1 MIKTLVTLSFHNQ
14 HDMAKNNLKYQ
25 SPGINEETRFEKL
38 HTVTFENSNEAS
50 LLIAREICDLI
61 KSKQEKKK
69 NCVIGFA
76 TGSSPTKVYQE
87 IIRIH
92 NEESLS
98 FYNVIAFNLDE
109 YFPIEKDDNNSYHHF
124 MNENLF
130 DHIDIPKENINIP
143 SGEISEKE
151 IKKFCSSYEK
161 KIDKNGGID
170 IQLLGIGRT
179 GHIGFNEPGSHFNS
193 TTRLITLDH
202 TTRFD
207 ASKSFNGI
215 ENVPSKALT
224 MGIRTIFNA
233 KRIIIMAWGI
243 QKSHI
248 VKKSVENN
256 IKSLIPTTYLQNHK
270 NTTLVLDKECSSEL
284 TRFKTPWLVGPC
296 DWSDL
301 MKRKAIVWL
310 CEITEKSILKL
321 TDEDYNING
330 LSDLLA
336 LEGSSYELNIK
347 MFNHF
352 QNTISGWPGGKPGS
366 DDSTRPERKNPNPK
380 RVIIFSPHPDDDVI
394 SMGGTFDRLVS
405 QGHEVHVAYQASGNV
420 AVSDHDALK
429 FIEVSSDMF
438 AGDSSSKIKSLIK
451 ELKNKKPDKIDSPEV
466 RKLKGF
472 IRKREAIAAT
482 RYIGIPDSNTH
493 FMNLPFYE
501 TGRIKKNPAS
511 KKDVLMTASLITK
524 IKPHQ
529 IYAAGDLEDPHG
541 THKVCLDIVF
551 EALESLKGEKFI
563 KDCWLWLYRGA
574 WLEWDIHE
582 IDMAVPMSP
591 AQVLRKRKAIFFHQT
606 QKDGVMFQ
614 GQDLR
619 EFWVRAEE
627 RNNETAEK
635 YKKMGLAEY
644 AAIESFKRHYY

>member
-1 MIKTLVTLSFHNQ
+1 MI
-14 HDMAKNNLKYQ
+14 MAKNNLKYQ

-38 HTVTFENSNEAS
+38 HTVTFKNSNEAS

-92 NEESLS
+92 KEESLS

-109 YFPIEKDDNNSYHHF
+109 YYPIEKDDNNSYHHF

-193 TTRLITLDH
+193 ITRLITLDH

-224 MGIRTIFNA
+224 MGIRTIFNS
-233 KRIIIMAWGI
+233 KRIIMMAWGI

-256 IKSLIPTTYLQNHK
+256 ITSLIPTTYLQNHK

-296 DWSDL
+296 DWSDV

-321 TDEDYNING
+321 TDEDYNKNG

-352 QNTISGWPGGKPGS
+352 QHTISGWPGGKPNF
-366 DDSTRPERKNPNPK
+366 DDFTRPERKNPNPK

-405 QGHEVHVAYQASGNV
+405 QGHEVHIAYQASGNV

-429 FIEVSSDMF
+429 FIEVSNDMF
-438 AGDSSSKIKSLIK
+438 AGDSNSKIKSLIK

-466 RKLKGF
+466 RQLKGF

-501 TGRIKKNPAS
+501 TGRIKKNPPS
-511 KKDVLMTASLITK
+511 KKDILMTASLINK

-529 IYAAGDLEDPHG
+529 IFAAGDLEDPHG

>member
-1 MIKTLVTLSFHNQ
+1 MAIK
-14 HDMAKNNLKYQ
+14 NLKYQ
-25 SPGINEETRFEKL
+25 SPGIDEETRFEKL
-38 HTVTFENSNEAS
+38 HSVTFENSEKGSN
-50 LLIAREICDLI
+50 LIAREICDLV
-61 KSKQEKKK
+61 KSKQKKNK

-76 TGSSPTKVYQE
+76 TGSSPAKVYQE
-87 IIRIH
+87 LIRIH
-92 NEESLS
+92 NDESLS
-98 FYNVIAFNLDE
+98 FSNVIAFNLDE
-109 YFPIEKDDNNSYHHF
+109 YFPIKKDDSNSYHHF

-143 SGEISEKE
+143 SGEIKDKE
-151 IKKFCSSYEK
+151 VKKFCDFYES
-161 KIDKNGGID
+161 KIIENGGID

-202 TTRFD
+202 ATRFD
-207 ASKSFNGI
+207 ASKTFNGI
-215 ENVPSKALT
+215 ENVPSKAIT
-224 MGIRTIFNA
+224 MGVRTIFNS
-233 KRIIIMAWGI
+233 KRIIIMAWGV
-243 QKSHI
+243 QKSLI

-256 IKSLIPTTYLQNHK
+256 ISSLIPSTYLQNHK
-270 NTTLVLDKECSSEL
+270 NATLVLDNESSSEL
-284 TRFKTPWLVGPC
+284 TRFSTPWLVGPC
-296 DWSDL
+296 NWSDL

-310 CEITEKSILKL
+310 CSITKKSILKL
-321 TDEDYNING
+321 TDEDYNKNG

-336 LEGSSYELNIK
+336 LEGSSYGLNIK

-352 QNTISGWPGGKPGS
+352 QNTITGWPGGKPGA
-366 DDSTRPERKNPNPK
+366 DDSTRPERKSPSSK
-380 RVIIFSPHPDDDVI
+380 RVLIFSPHPDDDVI

-405 QGHEVHVAYQASGNV
+405 QGHEVHIAYQSSGNV

-429 FIEVSSDMF
+429 FIEVSNDMF
-438 AGDSSSKIKSLIK
+438 PDELGVNIKKLVK
-451 ELKNKKPDKIDSPEV
+451 ELKDKKSGKVDSLEV

-472 IRKREAIAAT
+472 IRKSEATAAT

-501 TGRIKKNPAS
+501 TGRIKKKPAS
-511 KKDVLMTASLITK
+511 KKDILITASLIKK

-541 THKVCLDIVF
+541 THKVCFDILFNALDS
-551 EALESLKGEKFI
+551 LEGEKFI
-563 KDCWLWLYRGA
+563 KNCWLWLYRGA
-574 WLEWDIHE
+574 WLEWDIHD

-591 AQVLRKRKAIFFHQT
+591 AQVLRKRNAIFFHQT

-627 RNNETAEK
+627 RNNETAKK
-635 YKKMGLAEY
+635 YKKMGLADY
-644 AAIESFKRHYY
+644 AAIESFKRYYF

>member
-1 MIKTLVTLSFHNQ
+1 MV
-14 HDMAKNNLKYQ
+14 KNNLKYQ

-38 HTVTFENSNEAS
+38 HTVTFDNSNEAS

-92 NEESLS
+92 KEESLS

-109 YFPIEKDDNNSYHHF
+109 YYPIEKDDNNSYHHF

-193 TTRLITLDH
+193 ITRLITLDH

-224 MGIRTIFNA
+224 MGIRTIFNS
-233 KRIIIMAWGI
+233 KRIIMMAWGI

-256 IKSLIPTTYLQNHK
+256 ITSLIPTTYLQNHK

-296 DWSDL
+296 DWSDV

-321 TDEDYNING
+321 TDEDYNKNG

-352 QNTISGWPGGKPGS
+352 QNTISGWPGGKPNS

-405 QGHEVHVAYQASGNV
+405 QGHEVHIAYQASGNV

-438 AGDSSSKIKSLIK
+438 AGDSNSKIKSLIK

-466 RKLKGF
+466 RQLKGF

-501 TGRIKKNPAS
+501 TGRIKKNPPS
-511 KKDVLMTASLITK
+511 KKDILMTASLINK

>member
-1 MIKTLVTLSFHNQ
+1 
-14 HDMAKNNLKYQ
+14 MAKNNLKYQ

-92 NEESLS
+92 KEESLS

-109 YFPIEKDDNNSYHHF
+109 YYPIEKDDNNSYHHF

-193 TTRLITLDH
+193 ITRLITLDH

-224 MGIRTIFNA
+224 MGIRTIFNS
-233 KRIIIMAWGI
+233 KRIIMMAWGI

-256 IKSLIPTTYLQNHK
+256 ITSLIPTTYLQNHK

-296 DWSDL
+296 DWSDV

-321 TDEDYNING
+321 TDEDYNKNG

-352 QNTISGWPGGKPGS
+352 QNTISGWPGGKPNS

-438 AGDSSSKIKSLIK
+438 AGDSNSKIKSLIK

-466 RKLKGF
+466 RQLKGF

-501 TGRIKKNPAS
+501 TGRIKKNPPS
-511 KKDVLMTASLITK
+511 KKDILMTASLINK

>member
-1 MIKTLVTLSFHNQ
+1 MV
-14 HDMAKNNLKYQ
+14 KNNLKYQ

-38 HTVTFENSNEAS
+38 HTVTFDNSNEAS

-92 NEESLS
+92 KEESLS

-109 YFPIEKDDNNSYHHF
+109 YYPIEKDDNNSYHHF

-151 IKKFCSSYEK
+151 INKFCSSYEK
-161 KIDKNGGID
+161 KIDENGGID

-296 DWSDL
+296 DWSDVI
-301 MKRKAIVWL
+301 KRKAIVWL

-321 TDEDYNING
+321 TDEDYNKNG

-352 QNTISGWPGGKPGS
+352 QNTISGWPGGKPDS

-380 RVIIFSPHPDDDVI
+380 RVLIFSPHPDDDVI

-405 QGHEVHVAYQASGNV
+405 QGHEVHIAYQASGNV
-420 AVSDHDALK
+420 AVSNHDALK
-429 FIEVSSDMF
+429 FIEVSVDMF
-438 AGDSSSKIKSLIK
+438 SADSNSKIKSMIK

-466 RKLKGF
+466 SQLKGF

-501 TGRIKKNPAS
+501 TGRIKKNPPS
-511 KKDVLMTASLITK
+511 KKDVLMTASLINK

-644 AAIESFKRHYY
+644 AAIESFKRQYY

>member
-1 MIKTLVTLSFHNQ
+1 MIK
-14 HDMAKNNLKYQ
+14 KNLKYQ
-25 SPGINEETRFEKL
+25 SPGINEENRYEKL
-38 HTVTFENSNEAS
+38 HTVTFDNSQEAS
-50 LLIAREICDLI
+50 ILIAREICDLV

-87 IIRIH
+87 IIKIH
-92 NEESLS
+92 NDESLS
-98 FYNVIAFNLDE
+98 FNNVITFNLDE
-109 YFPIEKDDNNSYHHF
+109 YFPIEKDDNNSYHNF
-124 MNENLF
+124 MKENLF

-143 SGEISEKE
+143 SGDISEKD
-151 IKKFCSSYEK
+151 ITKFCSNYEK
-161 KIDKNGGID
+161 KIEKYGGID

-215 ENVPSKALT
+215 ENVPSKAIT
-224 MGIRTIFNA
+224 MGIRTIFNS
-233 KRIIIMAWGI
+233 KRIIMMAWGI
-243 QKSHI
+243 QKGLI

-256 IKSLIPTTYLQNHK
+256 ITSLIPTTYLQNHK

-284 TRFKTPWLVGPC
+284 TRFKTPWLGGPC
-296 DWSDL
+296 EWSDL

-310 CEITEKSILKL
+310 CEITGKSILKL
-321 TDEDYNING
+321 TDEDYNKNG

-336 LEGSSYELNIK
+336 LEGTSYGINIK

-366 DDSTRPERKNPNPK
+366 DDSTRPERKTPNPK

-405 QGHEVHVAYQASGNV
+405 QGHDVHVAYQASGNV

-438 AGDSSSKIKSLIK
+438 TGELKLKIEPLIK
-451 ELKNKKPDKIDSPEV
+451 ELKNKKADKIDSPEV
-466 RKLKGF
+466 RQLKGF
-472 IRKREAIAAT
+472 IRKREAISAT

-501 TGRIKKNPAS
+501 TGRIKKNPPS
-511 KKDVLMTASLITK
+511 KKDVLMTASLINK

-541 THKVCLDIVF
+541 THKVCLDLVF
-551 EALESLKGEKFI
+551 EALKSLKGEKFT

-591 AQVLRKRKAIFFHQT
+591 AQVLRKRNAIFFHQT

-627 RNNETAEK
+627 RNNETAER
-635 YKKMGLAEY
+635 YKKMGLADY

>member
-1 MIKTLVTLSFHNQ
+1 
-14 HDMAKNNLKYQ
+14 MAKNNLKYQ

-76 TGSSPTKVYQE
+76 TGSSPTNVYQE

-92 NEESLS
+92 KEESLS

-109 YFPIEKDDNNSYHHF
+109 YYPIEKDDNNSYHHF

-193 TTRLITLDH
+193 ITRLITLDH

-224 MGIRTIFNA
+224 MGIRTIFNS
-233 KRIIIMAWGI
+233 KRIIMMAWGI

-256 IKSLIPTTYLQNHK
+256 ITSLIPTTYLQNHK

-296 DWSDL
+296 DWSDV

-321 TDEDYNING
+321 TDEDYNKNG

-352 QNTISGWPGGKPGS
+352 QNTISGWPGGKPNS

-405 QGHEVHVAYQASGNV
+405 QGHEVHIAYQASGNV

-438 AGDSSSKIKSLIK
+438 AGDSNSKIKSLIK

-466 RKLKGF
+466 RQLKGF

-501 TGRIKKNPAS
+501 TGRIKKNPPS
-511 KKDVLMTASLITK
+511 KKDVLMTASLINK

>member
-1 MIKTLVTLSFHNQ
+1 MKMIK
-14 HDMAKNNLKYQ
+14 KNLKYQ
-25 SPGINEETRFEKL
+25 SPGINEENRYEKL
-38 HTVTFENSNEAS
+38 HTVTFDNSQEAS
-50 LLIAREICDLI
+50 ILIAREICDLV
-61 KSKQEKKK
+61 KSKQEKNK
-69 NCVIGFA
+69 NCIIGFA

-92 NEESLS
+92 NDESLS
-98 FYNVIAFNLDE
+98 FNNVITFNLDE
-109 YFPIEKDDNNSYHHF
+109 YFPIEKDDNNSYHNF
-124 MNENLF
+124 MKENLF

-143 SGEISEKE
+143 SGDISEKD
-151 IKKFCSSYEK
+151 ITKFCSNYEK
-161 KIDKNGGID
+161 KIEKNGGLD

-193 TTRLITLDH
+193 ITRLITLDH

-215 ENVPSKALT
+215 ENVPSKAIT
-224 MGIRTIFNA
+224 MGIRTIFNS
-233 KRIIIMAWGI
+233 KRIIMMAWGI
-243 QKSHI
+243 QKALI

-256 IKSLIPTTYLQNHK
+256 ITPLIPTTYLQNHK

-310 CEITEKSILKL
+310 CEITGKSILKL
-321 TDEDYNING
+321 TDEDYNKNG

-336 LEGSSYELNIK
+336 LEGTSYGINIK

-352 QNTISGWPGGKPGS
+352 QNTISGWPGGKPGA
-366 DDSTRPERKNPNPK
+366 DDSTRPERKTPNPK

-405 QGHEVHVAYQASGNV
+405 QGHDVHVAYQASGNV

-429 FIEVSSDMF
+429 FIEVSADMF
-438 AGDSSSKIKSLIK
+438 TGELKLKIEPLIN
-451 ELKNKKPDKIDSPEV
+451 ELKNKKADKIDSPEV
-466 RKLKGF
+466 RQLKGF
-472 IRKREAIAAT
+472 IRKREAISAT

-501 TGRIKKNPAS
+501 TGRIKKNPPS
-511 KKDVLMTASLITK
+511 KKDVLMTASLINK

-541 THKVCLDIVF
+541 THKVCLDLVF
-551 EALESLKGEKFI
+551 EALKSLKGEKFI

-591 AQVLRKRKAIFFHQT
+591 AQVIRKRNAIFFHQT

-635 YKKMGLAEY
+635 YKKMGLADY

>member
-1 MIKTLVTLSFHNQ
+1 MI
-14 HDMAKNNLKYQ
+14 MAKNNLKYQ

-92 NEESLS
+92 KEESLS

-109 YFPIEKDDNNSYHHF
+109 YYPIEKDDNNSYHHF

-193 TTRLITLDH
+193 ITRLITLDH

-224 MGIRTIFNA
+224 MGIRTIFNS
-233 KRIIIMAWGI
+233 KRIIMMAWGI

-256 IKSLIPTTYLQNHK
+256 ITSLIPTTYLQNHK

-296 DWSDL
+296 DWSDV

-321 TDEDYNING
+321 TDEDYNKNG

-352 QNTISGWPGGKPGS
+352 QNTISGWPGGKPNS

-405 QGHEVHVAYQASGNV
+405 QGHEVHIAYQASGNV

-438 AGDSSSKIKSLIK
+438 AGDSNSKIKSLIK

-466 RKLKGF
+466 RQLKGF

-501 TGRIKKNPAS
+501 TGRIKKNPPS
-511 KKDVLMTASLITK
+511 KKDVLMTASLINK

>member
-1 MIKTLVTLSFHNQ
+1 MI
-14 HDMAKNNLKYQ
+14 MAKNNLKYQ

-92 NEESLS
+92 KEESLS

-109 YFPIEKDDNNSYHHF
+109 YYPIEKDDNNSYHHF

-193 TTRLITLDH
+193 ITRLITLDH

-224 MGIRTIFNA
+224 MGIRTIFNS
-233 KRIIIMAWGI
+233 KRIIMMAWGI

-256 IKSLIPTTYLQNHK
+256 ITSLIPTTYLQNHK

-296 DWSDL
+296 DWSDT

-310 CEITEKSILKL
+310 CEITKKSILKL
-321 TDEDYNING
+321 TDEDYNKNG

-352 QNTISGWPGGKPGS
+352 QNTISGWPGGKPDS

-405 QGHEVHVAYQASGNV
+405 QGHEVHIAYQASGNV

-438 AGDSSSKIKSLIK
+438 AGDSNSKIKSLIK

-466 RKLKGF
+466 RQLKGF

-501 TGRIKKNPAS
+501 TGRIKKNPPS
-511 KKDVLMTASLITK
+511 KKDVLMTASLINK

>member
-1 MIKTLVTLSFHNQ
+1 MIK
-14 HDMAKNNLKYQ
+14 KNLKYQ
-25 SPGINEETRFEKL
+25 SPGINEENRYEKL
-38 HTVTFENSNEAS
+38 HTVTFDNSQEAS
-50 LLIAREICDLI
+50 TLIAREICDLV
-61 KSKQEKKK
+61 KSKQEKNK

-87 IIRIH
+87 IIKIH
-92 NEESLS
+92 NDESLS
-98 FYNVIAFNLDE
+98 FNNVITFNLDE
-109 YFPIEKDDNNSYHHF
+109 YFPIEKDDNNSYHNF
-124 MNENLF
+124 MKENLF

-143 SGEISEKE
+143 SGDISEKD
-151 IKKFCSSYEK
+151 ITKFCSNYEK
-161 KIDKNGGID
+161 KIEKNGGID

-215 ENVPSKALT
+215 ENVPSKAIT
-224 MGIRTIFNA
+224 MGIRTIFNS
-233 KRIIIMAWGI
+233 KRIIMMAWGI
-243 QKSHI
+243 QKGLI

-256 IKSLIPTTYLQNHK
+256 ITSLIPTTYLQNHK

-310 CEITEKSILKL
+310 CEITGKSILKL
-321 TDEDYNING
+321 TDEDYNKNG

-336 LEGSSYELNIK
+336 LEGTSYGINIK

-352 QNTISGWPGGKPGS
+352 QNTISGWPGGKPGA
-366 DDSTRPERKNPNPK
+366 DDSTRPERKTPNPK

-405 QGHEVHVAYQASGNV
+405 QGHDVHVAYQASGNV

-429 FIEVSSDMF
+429 FIEVSADMF
-438 AGDSSSKIKSLIK
+438 TGELKLKIEPLIK
-451 ELKNKKPDKIDSPEV
+451 ELKNKKADKIDSPEV
-466 RKLKGF
+466 RQLKGF
-472 IRKREAIAAT
+472 IRKREAISAT

-501 TGRIKKNPAS
+501 TGRIKKNPPS
-511 KKDVLMTASLITK
+511 KKDVLMTASLINK

-541 THKVCLDIVF
+541 THKVCLDLVF
-551 EALESLKGEKFI
+551 EALKSLKGEKFI

-591 AQVLRKRKAIFFHQT
+591 AQVLRKRNAIFFHQT

-627 RNNETAEK
+627 RNNETAER
-635 YKKMGLAEY
+635 YKKMGLADY

>member
-1 MIKTLVTLSFHNQ
+1 
-14 HDMAKNNLKYQ
+14 MAKNNLKYQ

-92 NEESLS
+92 KEESLS

-109 YFPIEKDDNNSYHHF
+109 YYPIEKDDNTSYHHF

-193 TTRLITLDH
+193 ITRLITLDH

-224 MGIRTIFNA
+224 MGIRTIFNS
-233 KRIIIMAWGI
+233 KRIIMMAWGI

-256 IKSLIPTTYLQNHK
+256 ITSLIPTTYLQNHK

-296 DWSDL
+296 DWSDV

-321 TDEDYNING
+321 TDEDYNKNG

-352 QNTISGWPGGKPGS
+352 QNTISGWPGGKPDS

-405 QGHEVHVAYQASGNV
+405 QGHEVHIAYQASGNV

-438 AGDSSSKIKSLIK
+438 AGDSNSKIKSLIK

-466 RKLKGF
+466 RQLKGF

-501 TGRIKKNPAS
+501 TGRIKKNPPS
-511 KKDVLMTASLITK
+511 KKDVLMTASLINK

>member
-1 MIKTLVTLSFHNQ
+1 MKMIK
-14 HDMAKNNLKYQ
+14 KNLKYQ
-25 SPGINEETRFEKL
+25 SPGINEENRYEKL
-38 HTVTFENSNEAS
+38 HTVTFDNSQEAS
-50 LLIAREICDLI
+50 ILIAREICDLV

-87 IIRIH
+87 IIKIH
-92 NEESLS
+92 NDESLS
-98 FYNVIAFNLDE
+98 FNNVITFNLDE
-109 YFPIEKDDNNSYHHF
+109 YFPIEKDDNNSYHNF
-124 MNENLF
+124 MKENLF

-143 SGEISEKE
+143 SGDISEKD
-151 IKKFCSSYEK
+151 ITKFCSNYEK
-161 KIDKNGGID
+161 KIEKYGGID

-215 ENVPSKALT
+215 ENVPSKAIT
-224 MGIRTIFNA
+224 MGIRTIFNS
-233 KRIIIMAWGI
+233 KRIIMMAWGI
-243 QKSHI
+243 QKGLI

-256 IKSLIPTTYLQNHK
+256 ITSLIPTTYLQNHK

-296 DWSDL
+296 EWSDL

-310 CEITEKSILKL
+310 CEITGKSILKL
-321 TDEDYNING
+321 TDEDYNKNG

-336 LEGSSYELNIK
+336 LEGTSYGINIK

-366 DDSTRPERKNPNPK
+366 DDSTRPERKTPNPK

-405 QGHEVHVAYQASGNV
+405 QGHDVHVAYQASGNV

-438 AGDSSSKIKSLIK
+438 TGELKLKIEPLIK
-451 ELKNKKPDKIDSPEV
+451 ELKNKKADKFDSPEV
-466 RKLKGF
+466 RQLKGF
-472 IRKREAIAAT
+472 IRKREAISAT

-501 TGRIKKNPAS
+501 TGRIKKNPPS
-511 KKDVLMTASLITK
+511 KKDVLMTASLINK
-524 IKPHQ
+524 IRPHQ

-541 THKVCLDIVF
+541 THKVCLDLVF
-551 EALESLKGEKFI
+551 EALKSLKGEKFI

-591 AQVLRKRKAIFFHQT
+591 AQVIRKRKAIFFHQT

-635 YKKMGLAEY
+635 YKKMGLADY

>member
-1 MIKTLVTLSFHNQ
+1 MSFHNQ

-92 NEESLS
+92 HEESLS

-270 NTTLVLDKECSSEL
+270 NTTLVLDKECSSQL
-284 TRFKTPWLVGPC
+284 TRFNTPWLVGPC
-296 DWSDL
+296 DWSDVI
-301 MKRKAIVWL
+301 KRKAIVWL

-321 TDEDYNING
+321 TDEDYNKNG

-352 QNTISGWPGGKPGS
+352 QNTISGWPGGKPNS

-405 QGHEVHVAYQASGNV
+405 QGHEVHIAYQASGNV
-420 AVSDHDALK
+420 AVSNHDALK
-429 FIEVSSDMF
+429 FIEVSVDMF
-438 AGDSSSKIKSLIK
+438 SADSNSKIKSMIK

-466 RKLKGF
+466 SQLKGF

-482 RYIGIPDSNTH
+482 RYSGIPDSNTH

-501 TGRIKKNPAS
+501 TGRIKKNPPS
-511 KKDVLMTASLITK
+511 KKDILMTASLINK

>member
-1 MIKTLVTLSFHNQ
+1 
-14 HDMAKNNLKYQ
+14 MAKNNLKYQ

-50 LLIAREICDLI
+50 ILIAREICDLI

-92 NEESLS
+92 KEESLS

-109 YFPIEKDDNNSYHHF
+109 YYPIEKDDNNSYHHF

-143 SGEISEKE
+143 SGEIGEKE

-193 TTRLITLDH
+193 ITRLITLDH

-224 MGIRTIFNA
+224 MGIRTIFNS
-233 KRIIIMAWGI
+233 KRIIMMAWGI

-256 IKSLIPTTYLQNHK
+256 ITSLIPTTYLQNHK

-296 DWSDL
+296 DWSDV

-321 TDEDYNING
+321 TDEDYNKNG

-352 QNTISGWPGGKPGS
+352 QNTISGWPGGKPNS

-405 QGHEVHVAYQASGNV
+405 QGHEVHIAYQASGNV

-438 AGDSSSKIKSLIK
+438 AGDSNSKIKSLIK

-466 RKLKGF
+466 RQLKSF

-501 TGRIKKNPAS
+501 TGRIKKNPPS
-511 KKDVLMTASLITK
+511 KKDILMTASLINK

>member
-1 MIKTLVTLSFHNQ
+1 
-14 HDMAKNNLKYQ
+14 MAKNNLKYQ

-38 HTVTFENSNEAS
+38 HTVTFDNSNEAS

-92 NEESLS
+92 KEESLS
-98 FYNVIAFNLDE
+98 FFNVIAFNLDE
-109 YFPIEKDDNNSYHHF
+109 YYPIEKDDNNSYHHF

-151 IKKFCSSYEK
+151 INKFCSSYEK
-161 KIDKNGGID
+161 KIDENGGID

-296 DWSDL
+296 DWSDVI
-301 MKRKAIVWL
+301 KRKAIVWL

-321 TDEDYNING
+321 TDEDYNKNG

-352 QNTISGWPGGKPGS
+352 QNTISGWPGGKPDS

-380 RVIIFSPHPDDDVI
+380 RVLIFSPHPDDDVI

-420 AVSDHDALK
+420 AVSNHDALK
-429 FIEVSSDMF
+429 FIEVSVDMF
-438 AGDSSSKIKSLIK
+438 SADSNSKIKSMIK
-451 ELKNKKPDKIDSPEV
+451 ELKNKKPDKIDSPEI

-511 KKDVLMTASLITK
+511 KKDVLITASLIAK

-541 THKVCLDIVF
+541 THKVCLDIVI

>member
-1 MIKTLVTLSFHNQ
+1 
-14 HDMAKNNLKYQ
+14 MAKNNLKYQ

-50 LLIAREICDLI
+50 ILIAREICDLI

-143 SGEISEKE
+143 SGDINEKE
-151 IKKFCSSYEK
+151 IKRFCSSYEK

-193 TTRLITLDH
+193 ITRLITLDH

-215 ENVPSKALT
+215 ENVPSRALT
-224 MGIRTIFNA
+224 MGIRTIFNS

-256 IKSLIPTTYLQNHK
+256 ITSLIPTTYLQNHK

-321 TDEDYNING
+321 TDEDYNKNG

-405 QGHEVHVAYQASGNV
+405 QGHDVHIAYQASGNV

-438 AGDSSSKIKSLIK
+438 SGDSNTKIKSLIK
-451 ELKNKKPDKIDSPEV
+451 ELKNKKSDKIDSPEV
-466 RKLKGF
+466 RQLKGF

-501 TGRIKKNPAS
+501 TGRIKKNPPS
-511 KKDVLMTASLITK
+511 KKDVLMTASLINK

>member
-1 MIKTLVTLSFHNQ
+1 MI
-14 HDMAKNNLKYQ
+14 MAKNNLKYQ

-92 NEESLS
+92 KEESLS

-109 YFPIEKDDNNSYHHF
+109 YYPIEKDDNNSYHHF

-193 TTRLITLDH
+193 ITRLITLDH

-224 MGIRTIFNA
+224 MGIRTIFNS
-233 KRIIIMAWGI
+233 KRIIMMAWGI

-256 IKSLIPTTYLQNHK
+256 ITSLIPTTYLQNHK

-296 DWSDL
+296 DWSDV

-321 TDEDYNING
+321 TDEDYNKNG

-352 QNTISGWPGGKPGS
+352 QNTISGWPGGKPNS

-405 QGHEVHVAYQASGNV
+405 QGHEVHIAYQASGNV

-438 AGDSSSKIKSLIK
+438 AGDSNSKIKSLIK

-466 RKLKGF
+466 RQLKGF

-501 TGRIKKNPAS
+501 TGRIKKNPPS
-511 KKDVLMTASLITK
+511 KKDILMTASLINK

-563 KDCWLWLYRGA
+563 NDCWLWLYRGA

-644 AAIESFKRHYY
+644 AAIESFKRYYY

>member
-1 MIKTLVTLSFHNQ
+1 MVK
-14 HDMAKNNLKYQ
+14 KNLKYQ
-25 SPGINEETRFEKL
+25 SPGINEENRYEKL
-38 HTVTFENSNEAS
+38 HTVTFDNSQEAS
-50 LLIAREICDLI
+50 ILIAREICDLV
-61 KSKQEKKK
+61 KSKQEKNK
-69 NCVIGFA
+69 NCIIGFA

-92 NEESLS
+92 NDESLS
-98 FYNVIAFNLDE
+98 FNNVITFNLDE
-109 YFPIEKDDNNSYHHF
+109 YFPIEKDDNNSYHNF
-124 MNENLF
+124 MKENLF

-143 SGEISEKE
+143 SGDISEKD
-151 IKKFCSSYEK
+151 ITKFCSNYEK
-161 KIDKNGGID
+161 KIEKNGGLD

-193 TTRLITLDH
+193 ITRLITLDH

-207 ASKSFNGI
+207 ASKSFNSI
-215 ENVPSKALT
+215 ENVPSKAIT
-224 MGIRTIFNA
+224 MGIRTIFNS
-233 KRIIIMAWGI
+233 KRIIMMAWGI
-243 QKSHI
+243 QKALI

-256 IKSLIPTTYLQNHK
+256 ITSLIPTTYLQNHK

-310 CEITEKSILKL
+310 CEITGKSILKL
-321 TDEDYNING
+321 TDEDYNKNG

-336 LEGSSYELNIK
+336 LEGTSYGINIK

-352 QNTISGWPGGKPGS
+352 QNTISGWPGGKPGA
-366 DDSTRPERKNPNPK
+366 DDSTRPERKTPNPK

-405 QGHEVHVAYQASGNV
+405 QGHDVHVAYQASGNV

-429 FIEVSSDMF
+429 FIEVSADMF
-438 AGDSSSKIKSLIK
+438 TGELKLKIEPLIN
-451 ELKNKKPDKIDSPEV
+451 ELKNKKADKIDSPEV
-466 RKLKGF
+466 RQLKGF
-472 IRKREAIAAT
+472 IRKREAISAT

-501 TGRIKKNPAS
+501 TGRIKKNPPS
-511 KKDVLMTASLITK
+511 KKDVLMTASLINK

-541 THKVCLDIVF
+541 THKVCLDLVF
-551 EALESLKGEKFI
+551 EALKSLKGEKFI

-591 AQVLRKRKAIFFHQT
+591 AQVIRKRNAIFFHQT

-635 YKKMGLAEY
+635 YKKMGLADY

>member
-1 MIKTLVTLSFHNQ
+1 MV
-14 HDMAKNNLKYQ
+14 KNNLKYQ

-38 HTVTFENSNEAS
+38 HTVTFDNSNEAS

-69 NCVIGFA
+69 NCVVGFA

-92 NEESLS
+92 KEESLS

-109 YFPIEKDDNNSYHHF
+109 YYPIEKDDNNSYHHF

-151 IKKFCSSYEK
+151 INNFCSSYEK

-296 DWSDL
+296 DWSDVT
-301 MKRKAIVWL
+301 KRKAIVWL

-321 TDEDYNING
+321 TDEDYNKNG

-352 QNTISGWPGGKPGS
+352 QNTISGWPGGKPDS

-380 RVIIFSPHPDDDVI
+380 RVLIFSPHPDDDVI

-405 QGHEVHVAYQASGNV
+405 QGHEVHIAYQASGNV
-420 AVSDHDALK
+420 AVSNHDALK
-429 FIEVSSDMF
+429 FIEVSVDMF
-438 AGDSSSKIKSLIK
+438 SADSNSKIKSMIK

-466 RKLKGF
+466 SQLKGF

-501 TGRIKKNPAS
+501 TGRIKKNPPS
-511 KKDVLMTASLITK
+511 KKDVLMTASLINK

>member
-1 MIKTLVTLSFHNQ
+1 MI
-14 HDMAKNNLKYQ
+14 MAKNNLKYQ

-92 NEESLS
+92 KEESLS

-109 YFPIEKDDNNSYHHF
+109 YYPIEKDDNNSYHHF

-193 TTRLITLDH
+193 ITRLITLDH

-224 MGIRTIFNA
+224 MGIRTIFNS
-233 KRIIIMAWGI
+233 KRIIMMAWGI

-256 IKSLIPTTYLQNHK
+256 ITSLIPTTYLQNHK

-296 DWSDL
+296 DWSDV

-321 TDEDYNING
+321 TDEDYNKNG

-352 QNTISGWPGGKPGS
+352 QNTISGWPGGKPNS

-405 QGHEVHVAYQASGNV
+405 QGHEVHIAYQASGNV
-420 AVSDHDALK
+420 AVSDQDALK

-438 AGDSSSKIKSLIK
+438 AGDSNSKIKSLIK

-466 RKLKGF
+466 RQLKGF

-501 TGRIKKNPAS
+501 TGRIKKNPPS
-511 KKDVLMTASLITK
+511 KKDILMTASLINK

>member
-1 MIKTLVTLSFHNQ
+1 MSK
-14 HDMAKNNLKYQ
+14 KNLKYQ
-25 SPGINEETRFEKL
+25 SPGINEDTRFEKL
-38 HTVTFENSNEAS
+38 HTVNFENSHEAS
-50 LLIAREICDLI
+50 ILIAREICDLV
-61 KSKQEKKK
+61 KSKQEKNK

-76 TGSSPTKVYQE
+76 TGSSPTQVYQE
-87 IIRIH
+87 IIKIH
-92 NEESLS
+92 KNESLS
-98 FYNVIAFNLDE
+98 FKNVIAFNLDE
-109 YFPIEKDDNNSYHHF
+109 YYGIKKDDTNSYNHF

-130 DHIDIPKENINIP
+130 DHIDLPKENINIP
-143 SGEISEKE
+143 SGEIIEKE
-151 IKKFCSSYEK
+151 IKKYCSSYEE
-161 KIDKNGGID
+161 KIKQYGGID

-193 TTRLITLDH
+193 KTRLITLDH

-215 ENVPSKALT
+215 ENVPTKAIT
-224 MGIRTIFNA
+224 MGVRTIFSA
-233 KRIIIMAWGI
+233 KRIIVMAWGLH
-243 QKSHI
+243 KSLI
-248 VKKSVENN
+248 VKKSVEDT
-256 IKSLIPTTYLQNHK
+256 ITSLIPTTYLQNHK
-270 NTTLVLDKECSSEL
+270 NTTLVLDKESASEL
-284 TRFKTPWLVGPC
+284 TRFKTPWLVSTC
-296 DWSDL
+296 EWIDS
-301 MKRKAIVWL
+301 MKRRAIVWL
-310 CEITEKSILKL
+310 CEITGKSILKL
-321 TDEDYNING
+321 TDEDYNKNG

-336 LEGSSYELNIK
+336 LEGSAYDLNIK

-352 QNTISGWPGGKPGS
+352 QNTITGWPGGKPS
-366 DDSTRPERKNPNPK
+366 ADDSTRPERKSPSSK
-380 RVIIFSPHPDDDVI
+380 RVIIFSPHPDDDVV

-405 QGHEVHVAYQASGNV
+405 QGHEVHIAYQVKGNI

-429 FIEVSSDMF
+429 FLEVSKDMF
-438 AGDSSSKIKSLIK
+438 KNDSEVPVSLLIK
-451 ELKNKKPDKIDSPEV
+451 ELKNNKPDKVDSKAL
-466 RKLKGF
+466 RNFKGF

-493 FMNLPFYE
+493 FMNLPFYD
-501 TGRIKKNPAS
+501 TGRIKKNPPT
-511 KKDVLMTASLITK
+511 KKDLLITASLIKK

-529 IYAAGDLEDPHG
+529 IFAAGDLEDPHG
-541 THKVCLDIVF
+541 THKVCLDIIL
-551 EALESLKGEKFI
+551 EALNSLKGEKFI

-574 WLEWDIHE
+574 WLDWEIHD

-627 RNNETAEK
+627 RNSETAEK
-635 YKKMGLAEY
+635 YKNMGLADY

>member
-1 MIKTLVTLSFHNQ
+1 
-14 HDMAKNNLKYQ
+14 MAKNNLKYQ

-92 NEESLS
+92 KEESLS

-109 YFPIEKDDNNSYHHF
+109 YYPIEKDDNNSYHHF

-193 TTRLITLDH
+193 ITRLITLDH

-224 MGIRTIFNA
+224 MGIRTIFNS
-233 KRIIIMAWGI
+233 KRIIMIAWGI

-256 IKSLIPTTYLQNHK
+256 ITSLIPTTYLQNHK

-296 DWSDL
+296 DWSDV

-321 TDEDYNING
+321 TDEDYNKNG

-352 QNTISGWPGGKPGS
+352 QNTISGWPGGKPNS

-405 QGHEVHVAYQASGNV
+405 QGHEVHIAYQASGNV

-438 AGDSSSKIKSLIK
+438 AGDSNSKIKSLIK

-466 RKLKGF
+466 RQLKGF

-501 TGRIKKNPAS
+501 TGRIKKNPPS
-511 KKDVLMTASLITK
+511 KKDILMTASLINK

>member
-1 MIKTLVTLSFHNQ
+1 MKMV
-14 HDMAKNNLKYQ
+14 KKNLKYQ
-25 SPGINEETRFEKL
+25 SPGINEENRYEKL
-38 HTVTFENSNEAS
+38 HTVTFDNSQEAS
-50 LLIAREICDLI
+50 ILIAREICDLV
-61 KSKQEKKK
+61 KSKQEKNK
-69 NCVIGFA
+69 NCIIGFA

-92 NEESLS
+92 NDEFLS
-98 FYNVIAFNLDE
+98 FNNVITFNLDE
-109 YFPIEKDDNNSYHHF
+109 YFPIEKDDNNSYHNF
-124 MNENLF
+124 MKENLF

-143 SGEISEKE
+143 SGDISEKD
-151 IKKFCSSYEK
+151 ITKFCSNYEK
-161 KIDKNGGID
+161 KIEKNGGID

-215 ENVPSKALT
+215 ENVPSKAIT
-224 MGIRTIFNA
+224 MGIRTIFNS
-233 KRIIIMAWGI
+233 KRIIMMAWGI
-243 QKSHI
+243 QKGLI

-256 IKSLIPTTYLQNHK
+256 ITSLIPTTYLQNHK
-270 NTTLVLDKECSSEL
+270 NITLVLDKECSSEL

-296 DWSDL
+296 DWTDL

-310 CEITEKSILKL
+310 CEITGKSILKL
-321 TDEDYNING
+321 TDEDYNKNG

-336 LEGSSYELNIK
+336 LEGTSYGINIK

-352 QNTISGWPGGKPGS
+352 QNTISGWPGGKPGA
-366 DDSTRPERKNPNPK
+366 DDSTRPERKSPNPK

-405 QGHEVHVAYQASGNV
+405 QGHDVHVAYQASGNV

-429 FIEVSSDMF
+429 FIEVSADMF
-438 AGDSSSKIKSLIK
+438 TGELKLKIEPLVK

-466 RKLKGF
+466 RQLKGF
-472 IRKREAIAAT
+472 IRKREAISAT

-501 TGRIKKNPAS
+501 TGRIKKNPPS
-511 KKDVLMTASLITK
+511 KKDVLMTASLINK

-541 THKVCLDIVF
+541 THKVCLDLVF
-551 EALESLKGEKFI
+551 EALDSLKGEKFI

-574 WLEWDIHE
+574 WLEWDIHD

-591 AQVLRKRKAIFFHQT
+591 TQVLRKRNAIFFHQT

-635 YKKMGLAEY
+635 YKKMGLADY

>member
-1 MIKTLVTLSFHNQ
+1 MI
-14 HDMAKNNLKYQ
+14 MAKNNLKYQ

-143 SGEISEKE
+143 SGDIYEKE

-193 TTRLITLDH
+193 ITRLITLDH

-215 ENVPSKALT
+215 ENVPSRALT
-224 MGIRTIFNA
+224 MGIRTIFNS

-256 IKSLIPTTYLQNHK
+256 ITSLIPTTYLQNHK

-321 TDEDYNING
+321 TDEDYNKNG

-405 QGHEVHVAYQASGNV
+405 QGHDVHIAYQASGNV

-438 AGDSSSKIKSLIK
+438 SGDSNTKIKSLIK

-466 RKLKGF
+466 RQLKGF

-501 TGRIKKNPAS
+501 TGRIKKNPPS
-511 KKDVLMTASLITK
+511 KKDVLMTASLINK

-574 WLEWDIHE
+574 WLEWDIDE

>member
-1 MIKTLVTLSFHNQ
+1 MIK
-14 HDMAKNNLKYQ
+14 KNLKYQ
-25 SPGINEETRFEKL
+25 SPGINEENRYEKL
-38 HTVTFENSNEAS
+38 HTVTFDNSQEAS
-50 LLIAREICDLI
+50 ILIAREICDLV
-61 KSKQEKKK
+61 KSKQEKNK

-87 IIRIH
+87 IIKIH
-92 NEESLS
+92 NDESLS
-98 FYNVIAFNLDE
+98 FNNVITFNLDE
-109 YFPIEKDDNNSYHHF
+109 YFPIEKDDNNSYHNF
-124 MNENLF
+124 MKENLF

-143 SGEISEKE
+143 SGDISEKD
-151 IKKFCSSYEK
+151 ITKFCSNYEK
-161 KIDKNGGID
+161 KIEKNGGID

-215 ENVPSKALT
+215 ENVPSKAIT
-224 MGIRTIFNA
+224 MGIRTIFNS
-233 KRIIIMAWGI
+233 KRIIMMAWGI
-243 QKSHI
+243 QKGLI

-256 IKSLIPTTYLQNHK
+256 ITSLIPTTYLQNHK

-310 CEITEKSILKL
+310 CEITGKSILKL
-321 TDEDYNING
+321 TDEDYNKNG

-336 LEGSSYELNIK
+336 LEGTSYGINIK

-352 QNTISGWPGGKPGS
+352 QNTISGWPGGKPGA
-366 DDSTRPERKNPNPK
+366 DDSTRPERKTPNPK

-405 QGHEVHVAYQASGNV
+405 QGHDVHVAYQASGNV

-429 FIEVSSDMF
+429 FIEVSADMF
-438 AGDSSSKIKSLIK
+438 TGELKLKIEPLIK
-451 ELKNKKPDKIDSPEV
+451 ELKNKKADKIDSPEV
-466 RKLKGF
+466 RQLKGF
-472 IRKREAIAAT
+472 IRKREAISAT

-501 TGRIKKNPAS
+501 TGRIKKNPPS
-511 KKDVLMTASLITK
+511 KKDVLMTASLINK

-551 EALESLKGEKFI
+551 EALKSLKGEKFI

-591 AQVLRKRKAIFFHQT
+591 AQVLRKRNAIFFHQT

-635 YKKMGLAEY
+635 YKKMGLADY

>member
-1 MIKTLVTLSFHNQ
+1 MAIK
-14 HDMAKNNLKYQ
+14 NLKYQ
-25 SPGINEETRFEKL
+25 SPGIDEETRFEKL
-38 HTVTFENSNEAS
+38 HSVTFENSEKGSN
-50 LLIAREICDLI
+50 LIAREICDLV
-61 KSKQEKKK
+61 KSKQKKNK

-76 TGSSPTKVYQE
+76 TGSSPAKVYQE
-87 IIRIH
+87 LIRIH
-92 NEESLS
+92 NDESLS
-98 FYNVIAFNLDE
+98 FSNVIAFNLDE
-109 YFPIEKDDNNSYHHF
+109 YFPIKKDDSNSYHHF

-143 SGEISEKE
+143 SGEIKDKE
-151 IKKFCSSYEK
+151 VKKFCDFYES
-161 KIDKNGGID
+161 KIIENGGID

-207 ASKSFNGI
+207 ASKTFNGI
-215 ENVPSKALT
+215 ENVPSKAIT
-224 MGIRTIFNA
+224 MGVRTIFNS
-233 KRIIIMAWGI
+233 KRIIIMAWGV
-243 QKSHI
+243 QKSLI

-256 IKSLIPTTYLQNHK
+256 ISSLIPSTYLQNHK
-270 NTTLVLDKECSSEL
+270 NATLVLDNESSSEL
-284 TRFKTPWLVGPC
+284 TRFSTPWLVGPC
-296 DWSDL
+296 NWSDL

-310 CEITEKSILKL
+310 CSITKKSILKL
-321 TDEDYNING
+321 TDEDYNKNG

-336 LEGSSYELNIK
+336 LEGSSYGLNIK

-352 QNTISGWPGGKPGS
+352 QNTITGWPGGKPGA
-366 DDSTRPERKNPNPK
+366 DDSTRPERKSPSSK
-380 RVIIFSPHPDDDVI
+380 RVLIFSPHPDDDVI

-405 QGHEVHVAYQASGNV
+405 QGHEVHIAYQSSGNV

-429 FIEVSSDMF
+429 FIEVSNDMF
-438 AGDSSSKIKSLIK
+438 PDELGVNIKKLVK
-451 ELKNKKPDKIDSPEV
+451 ELKDKKSGKVDSLEV

-472 IRKREAIAAT
+472 IRKSEATAAT

-501 TGRIKKNPAS
+501 TGRIKKKPAS
-511 KKDVLMTASLITK
+511 KKDILITASLIKK

-541 THKVCLDIVF
+541 THKVCLDILF
-551 EALESLKGEKFI
+551 NALDSLEGEKFI
-563 KDCWLWLYRGA
+563 KNCWLWLYRGA
-574 WLEWDIHE
+574 WLEWDIHD

-591 AQVLRKRKAIFFHQT
+591 AQVLRKRNAIFFHQT

-627 RNNETAEK
+627 RNNETAKK
-635 YKKMGLAEY
+635 YKKMGLADY
-644 AAIESFKRHYY
+644 AAIESFKRYYF

>member
-1 MIKTLVTLSFHNQ
+1 MSFHNQ

-98 FYNVIAFNLDE
+98 FYNVISFNLDE

-151 IKKFCSSYEK
+151 INNFCSSYEK

-296 DWSDL
+296 DWSDVI
-301 MKRKAIVWL
+301 KRKAIVWL

-321 TDEDYNING
+321 TDEDYNKNG

-352 QNTISGWPGGKPGS
+352 QNTISGWPGGKPDS

-380 RVIIFSPHPDDDVI
+380 RVLIFSPHPDDDVI

-405 QGHEVHVAYQASGNV
+405 QGHEVHIAYQASGNV
-420 AVSDHDALK
+420 AVSNHDALK
-429 FIEVSSDMF
+429 FIEVSVDMF
-438 AGDSSSKIKSLIK
+438 SADSNSKIKSMIK

-466 RKLKGF
+466 SQLKGF

-501 TGRIKKNPAS
+501 TGRIKKNPPS
-511 KKDVLMTASLITK
+511 KKDVLMTASLINK

>member
-1 MIKTLVTLSFHNQ
+1 
-14 HDMAKNNLKYQ
+14 MAKNNLKYQ

-92 NEESLS
+92 KEESLS

-109 YFPIEKDDNNSYHHF
+109 YYPIEKDDNNSYHHF

-193 TTRLITLDH
+193 ITRLITLDH

-224 MGIRTIFNA
+224 MGIRTIFNS
-233 KRIIIMAWGI
+233 KRIIMMAWGI

-256 IKSLIPTTYLQNHK
+256 ITSLIPTTYLQNHK

-296 DWSDL
+296 DWSDV

-321 TDEDYNING
+321 TDEDYNKNG

-352 QNTISGWPGGKPGS
+352 QNTISGWPGGKPNS

-405 QGHEVHVAYQASGNV
+405 QGHEVHIAYQASGNV

-429 FIEVSSDMF
+429 FIEVSNDMF
-438 AGDSSSKIKSLIK
+438 AGDSNSKIKSLIK

-466 RKLKGF
+466 RQLKGF

-501 TGRIKKNPAS
+501 TGRIKKNPPS
-511 KKDVLMTASLITK
+511 KKDILMTASLINK

>member
-1 MIKTLVTLSFHNQ
+1 MV
-14 HDMAKNNLKYQ
+14 KNNLKYQ

-38 HTVTFENSNEAS
+38 HTVTFDNSNEAS

-92 NEESLS
+92 KEESLS
-98 FYNVIAFNLDE
+98 FFNVIAFNLDE
-109 YFPIEKDDNNSYHHF
+109 YYPIEKDDNNSYHHF

-151 IKKFCSSYEK
+151 INKFCSSYEK
-161 KIDKNGGID
+161 KIDENGGID

-296 DWSDL
+296 DWSDVI
-301 MKRKAIVWL
+301 KRKAIVWL

-321 TDEDYNING
+321 TDEDYNKNG

-352 QNTISGWPGGKPGS
+352 QNTISGWPGGKPDS

-405 QGHEVHVAYQASGNV
+405 QGHEVHIAYQASGNV
-420 AVSDHDALK
+420 AVSNHDALK
-429 FIEVSSDMF
+429 FIEVSVDMF
-438 AGDSSSKIKSLIK
+438 SADSNSKIKSMIK

-501 TGRIKKNPAS
+501 TGRIKKNPPS
-511 KKDVLMTASLITK
+511 KKDILMTASLINK